1 MRFHERIT
9 TMMFSSTAL
18 AAGTG
23 TVLVSA
29 ASGAAAAALG
39 ILALLH
45 HRKALAWVKRM
56 RRADDDAQDFE
67 DASTY
72 LRRLVEMLCGWAHK
86 PCRAADFEPLHGLR
100 HLLEDAAQ
108 ATEAIRPELQAVVER
123 LDRYLPT
130 VLQPVP
136 AAGEIDSTALNTQ
149 LAAAMAQEHARIELK
164 NAASAAQQ
172 RIRAL
177 RRPT

>member
-1 MRFHERIT
+1 M
-9 TMMFSSTAL
+9 
-18 AAGTG
+18 
-23 TVLVSA
+23 
-29 ASGAAAAALG
+29 
-39 ILALLH
+39 
-45 HRKALAWVKRM
+45 
-56 RRADDDAQDFE
+56 
-67 DASTY
+67 
-72 LRRLVEMLCGWAHK
+72 
-86 PCRAADFEPLHGLR
+86 HGLR
-100 HLLEDAAQ
+100 HLLKDAAQ

-149 LAAAMAQEHARIELK
+149 LQEHARIELK